1 MIVPVHFPDGSVRDI
16 ACDLRP
22 TSIGR
27 SATPAA
33 FELVPLQ
40 CDARWKFER
49 AEDRWRAVP
58 RLNSI
63 SRLKVPV
70 EEWWRSI
77 VQLADDSHVAHPALR
92 PSQNQSQRRAVG
104 E

>member
-1 MIVPVHFPDGSVRDI
+1 MIVPVHFPDGSVRDV

-22 TSIGR
+22 IGATR
-27 SATPAA
+27 TTQSAR

-49 AEDRWRAVP
+49 ADDCWRAVP
-58 RLNSI
+58 RINTV
-63 SRLKVPV
+63 SRLKKPV

-77 VQLADDSHVAHPALR
+77 AQMADDRPAARPALR
-92 PSQNQSQRRAVG
+92 LGQQRAVG